1 MDRVGRGSSGS
12 AAKAPQIE
20 VIRMWWV
27 YIIVAGLLVFAGYAF
42 VSLVRFRTE
51 MMTRKT
57 DRTAE
62 DLYDRYADGPSSGR
76 RARRLARKHQG
87 G

>member
-1 MDRVGRGSSGS
+1 
-12 AAKAPQIE
+12 
-20 VIRMWWV
+20 MWWE
-27 YIIVAGLLVFAGYAF
+27 YLIAAGVLALVVYAF

-76 RARRLARKHQG
+76 RGRRLARKHQDG
-87 G
+87 

>member
-1 MDRVGRGSSGS
+1 MSRAGRGSPGA

-20 VIRMWWV
+20 VIEMWWE
-27 YIIVAGLLVFAGYAF
+27 YIIIAGVLVFAGYAF

-62 DLYDRYADGPSSGR
+62 DLYDRYADGPGSGR
-76 RARRLARKHQG
+76 RGRRLARKHQG